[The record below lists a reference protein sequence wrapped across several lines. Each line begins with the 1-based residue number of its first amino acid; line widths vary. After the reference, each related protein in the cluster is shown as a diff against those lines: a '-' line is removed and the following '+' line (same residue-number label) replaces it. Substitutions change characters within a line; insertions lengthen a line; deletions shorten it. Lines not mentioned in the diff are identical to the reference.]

1 MLPTDVKG
9 SVFNFLNAP
18 SDVVCSASDPR
29 PGDGVLWWEESP
41 AALTGSPYNEPS
53 SLDESLAPFEAR
65 CLSTCT
71 AVGWWWWRWWWW
83 WSWSIKPNMPPR
95 PGRKSSI
102 MSLPEDECAVPP
114 WWCDPLLKFNC
125 LENRAGKMLCG
136 WCGSPPDTPFRSIAV
151 PVTVRRVAKRRRC
164 SARVQARGSG
174 DGSDAVV
181 ATGVLMRMHCVT
193 WRHGRNFYWNC
204 YYMYYI
210 DTRLYIIYIYIYIQR
225 RLPSREQTNQNTKT
239 TRNLFIIL
247 RAVIIILFFYASGD
261 ISGRT
266 KIWVLKKKRK
276 TLKCWSDGDYDLNW
290 IGLGWPECPINERA
304 RHPMPN

>member
-1 MLPTDVKG
+1 LLWHIHTKFG
-9 SVFNFLNAP
+9 SAYLLYMINVDLLYYIGIIILSLGVSECRSVAQRTAIP
-18 SDVVCSASDPR
+18 VPRHKRCSY
-29 PGDGVLWWEESP
+29 VIYYLYLQYKYTW
-41 AALTGSPYNEPS
+41 
-53 SLDESLAPFEAR
+53 
-65 CLSTCT
+65 
-71 AVGWWWWRWWWW
+71 
-83 WSWSIKPNMPPR
+83 KPN
-95 PGRKSSI
+95 
-102 MSLPEDECAVPP
+102 LPEDECAVPP

-210 DTRLYIIYIYIYIQR
+210 DTRLYIYSGGCRFVNKRIKIQKQRVIY
-225 RLPSREQTNQNTKT
+225 L
-239 TRNLFIIL
+239 LFYGQL
-247 RAVIIILFFYASGD
+247 
-261 ISGRT
+261 
-266 KIWVLKKKRK
+266 
-276 TLKCWSDGDYDLNW
+276 
-290 IGLGWPECPINERA
+290 
-304 RHPMPN
+304 